1 MKVPSLLVT
10 GQRSPALFH
19 RLTDRLTELLA
30 HAERIEVPGTSR
42 LMHEENASAYKAAVQ
57 SFLTRRRQA
66 T

>member
-1 MKVPSLLVT
+1 MARLLLVEDEPGLVLT
-10 GQRSPALFH
+10 
-19 RLTDRLTELLA
+19 LTDRLTELLA

-57 SFLTRRRQA
+57 CFLTRRRQA